1 MAQGSRVLET
11 AAAQTGNRRTSRAE
25 QPQQHSR
32 AQARRRNYAAQGR
45 RRATRRPTQ
54 LLRLWVLASPQDL
67 GPVPEPVPA
76 GEPSS
81 ATTTEQ
87 RKNYVAHAVHTFHTH
102 YLSLVSSERSVH
114 NAPSPTVL
122 TSRSHYKSGVKHW
135 SQKLKFYQHI
145 TSFQACTDLTAAQVK
160 QHRNK
165 IKKPARKDKAI
176 YYDAPPGGLSWL
188 RHPTIMAYRV
198 PLQELP
204 SLSYKPHKFQR
215 KIGFQGGTG
224 RNFRNTWPTRHG
236 KFQTMKL
243 NLSLRH

>member
-25 QPQQHSR
+25 RPQQHSR

-135 SQKLKFYQHI
+135 SQKLKPP
-145 TSFQACTDLTAAQVK
+145 SMDCTLCGPSLGFW
-160 QHRNK
+160 
-165 IKKPARKDKAI
+165 KPSNYERKLCSC
-176 YYDAPPGGLSWL
+176 GLHKNTSWL
-188 RHPTIMAYRV
+188 QGLI
-198 PLQELP
+198 
-204 SLSYKPHKFQR
+204 QR
-215 KIGFQGGTG
+215 TSKSKTKTSQLGEGA
-224 RNFRNTWPTRHG
+224 P
-236 KFQTMKL
+236 
-243 NLSLRH
+243 